1 MNLLY
6 VSILFVAEKWWS
18 LVGDTSQYVYW
29 HPDTSSLVEALP
41 GFPSP
46 PATESRTTVAVHA
59 TTWRTQKVRTR
70 PPARELCPNTTTG
83 TYLPPTMN
91 SSYKFRLN
99 YLHLLP
105 LRGPLILFKGRGV
118 TGTTGTQLTTPWLIW
133 SWDGR
138 PLRDVTCPGV
148 SPLPRF
154 QQVSVSTHGIQRAV
168 LAGFLE
174 HEQQSRAQ
182 WSVPVTYTK
191 QRK

>member
-1 MNLLY
+1 M
-6 VSILFVAEKWWS
+6 
-18 LVGDTSQYVYW
+18 
-29 HPDTSSLVEALP
+29 P

-46 PATESRTTVAVHA
+46 LATESRTTVAVHA
-59 TTWRTQKVRTR
+59 TTWQTQKVRTR
-70 PPARELCPNTTTG
+70 PPARGLCPNTTTG
-83 TYLPPTMN
+83 TYLPPTMD
-91 SSYKFRLN
+91 SSYKFRLI

-118 TGTTGTQLTTPWLIW
+118 TGTTGTQVCPLCVLEVHVTPVSQLTTPWLIW

-138 PLRDVTCPGV
+138 PLRGVTCPGV